1 MPEEEPSGNVPED
14 SRAAIDSAWETFR
27 HARRKRHVLHD
38 LVRELQAARVPD
50 QYDPLGRD
58 IDRSMGARRNDG

>member
-1 MPEEEPSGNVPED
+1 MPTEEESSGNVPED

-27 HARRKRHVLHD
+27 HVRRKRHDLHD
-38 LVRELQAARVPD
+38 VVRALREARVPD

-58 IDRSMGARRNDG
+58 IDRSMGAKNQ